1 MSWPEPASAEAEPLP
16 EGGAGSSGEA
26 DGRMRRLDAR
36 YVPCARVSGGIS
48 TLVLLVAGLLVC
60 AWLVLGSETPR
71 ARLVLAAGVLAALVA
86 LAGLS
91 AWFLPPLRLAH
102 TRWRL
107 TASGLEIRRGV
118 WFRHWISVPRARVQ
132 HTDVER
138 GPLGRRFG
146 LATLVL
152 HTAGHQDSEVR
163 LDGLA
168 HGTALA
174 LRDFLLA
181 AEPRGGA
188 GAAGPG
194 PSPGD
199 ASGRASDG
207 GAGSATGDGA

>member
-1 MSWPEPASAEAEPLP
+1 M
-16 EGGAGSSGEA
+16 SSGEVSTGGTQPATLA

-48 TLVLLVAGLLVC
+48 TLVLLVVGLLVC
-60 AWLVLGSETPR
+60 AWLALGSETRP
-71 ARLVLAAGVLAALVA
+71 ARLVLAAGVFAALVA

-107 TASGLEIRRGV
+107 TALGLEIRRGV

-163 LDGLA
+163 LDGLE
-168 HGTALA
+168 HGVALA
-174 LRDFLLA
+174 LRDHLLA
-181 AEPRGGA
+181 AEPRV
-188 GAAGPG
+188 AAGPAG
-194 PSPGD
+194 PAPSPGD
-199 ASGRASDG
+199 AHGRAQDG
-207 GAGSATGDGA
+207 GPDRGAGDGA